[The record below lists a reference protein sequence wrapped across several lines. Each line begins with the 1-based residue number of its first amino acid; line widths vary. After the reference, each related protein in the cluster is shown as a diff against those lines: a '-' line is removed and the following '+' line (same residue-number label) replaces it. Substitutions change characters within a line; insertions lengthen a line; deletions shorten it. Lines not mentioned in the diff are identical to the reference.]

1 MEALFLRVV
10 WISLTCSAVL
20 VPLLVGKGWLRHH
33 VRAKALYVV
42 WLILALRLVIPV
54 DLSLPEPAVTVEA
67 PSYQVALPART
78 PSANLPAGAQIE
90 EPSAVAG
97 QTAPEAASAVRTIP
111 VTALLSALWLFGV
124 LAAALV
130 QGGGYLLA
138 RRRLLRDARPDL
150 EAEAQAGQT
159 AASLGLKRAVP
170 VRRSRQVRTPMVLGL
185 LRPVLLLP
193 EGQAVDEVVLCHE
206 LTHLKR
212 LDLAYKALLVAACWL
227 HWFNPLVW
235 WMSRA
240 ASENLELCCDDDV
253 AAGRDAAFRR
263 KYGELLLSTAEEKP
277 GPTLSSRFGGS
288 KQAMRDRLANLFVK
302 KKRGRLLACTA
313 VAVLILVGGL
323 VACEGRPAMTD
334 QEAVDAL
341 NESLSW
347 DLDTQ
352 AVILSFT
359 IPEGERDWSIRLD
372 GEAGLGDADAI
383 RTFNETDW
391 VPGESYSFRL
401 PIEVLLGGQLTLNVS
416 LGDGAGGFSAGL
428 ASGALAL
435 ISSQEVV
442 EVLQNIF
449 VYDGAEFS
457 FTLPKVDWAWNI
469 QISGRADT
477 QELGGISL
485 HYLDGTDWTPGE
497 TYSFELSSL
506 AAQDVTELTM
516 HIFLGTQ
523 EWEIDLLPY
532 LPYVNSE
539 YGFTLTLPQSWRGQV
554 EIREDDPNMQN
565 VTCAASF
572 YMRDAGDQDYAGW
585 LAGVYRCTSQEW
597 EETEAAGNPYGLPVL
612 AETGGYVFYAAGPT
626 DLPVDE
632 SIPGALERYEEFYA
646 QVPDLLDSFS
656 LINAEAYAAAQSWL
670 EEQVADGM
678 PGIADYPCLEG
689 RVESLY
695 YEGAYGDYE
704 VYSFVYSLRTDRPDL
719 VEEDVLTDVD
729 SQGWV
734 SRPYYVAT
742 GGYPY
747 LLMENGD
754 IAAVYYSNSVPS
766 IPGFWYTC
774 SAIPQEERYQLAAIA
789 AFAQTDALEQ
799 LYLGNPDWDQERT
812 FTREELEA
820 AGYQAETLPQNPWRR
835 VVIDPWITQ
844 EEYLRNTFQSRFSA
858 SLTQRRLDAMF
869 SGPDAPYLF
878 YEEDLYFRDDV
889 PCGPEIESYSVDW
902 DSFSVTRTIDQP
914 DLQGFEFTL
923 SGTRTQGSGL
933 ENDTWTFLLQV
944 DEPTV
949 PQYFMSFQTWFDET

>member
-10 WISLTCSAVL
+10 WISLTCSVVL
-20 VPLLVGKGWLRHH
+20 VPLLVGKGWLRQH

-42 WLILALRLVIPV
+42 WLILALRLVVPV

-90 EPSAVAG
+90 EPSAVVG

-170 VRRSRQVRTPMVLGL
+170 VRRSGQVRTPMVLGL

-288 KQAMRDRLANLFVK
+288 KQAMKDRLTNLFVK

-313 VAVLILVGGL
+313 LAVLILVGGL

-334 QEAVDAL
+334 QEAAEAL
-341 NESLSW
+341 NESVDFSLNAEGINLSFTLPEGERDW
-347 DLDTQ
+347 DIRLSQNVSSEDPDVIQSFNETQWTPGESYSFFLPRDILLEYPLSLDVSLNEGAEGFSMGLSFGTMTLIEPQ
-352 AVILSFT
+352 TALEQLRSSIIYDGERVSFT
-359 IPEGERDWSIRLD
+359 IPEGDR
-372 GEAGLGDADAI
+372 
-383 RTFNETDW
+383 
-391 VPGESYSFRL
+391 
-401 PIEVLLGGQLTLNVS
+401 
-416 LGDGAGGFSAGL
+416 
-428 ASGALAL
+428 
-435 ISSQEVV
+435 
-442 EVLQNIF
+442 
-449 VYDGAEFS
+449 
-457 FTLPKVDWAWNI
+457 AWNI
-469 QISGRADT
+469 QIAGRADT

-516 HIFLGTQ
+516 HIFQGTQ

-572 YMRDAGDQDYAGW
+572 YMRDAGDWDGAGF
-585 LAGVYRCTSQEW
+585 LVCINRCTSQEW
-597 EETEAAGNPYGLPVL
+597 AETEAAGNPYGLPLL
-612 AETGGYVFYAAGPT
+612 ADTGTYVFYAAFPT
-626 DLPVDE
+626 DVRYDE
-632 SIPGALERYEEFYA
+632 NDPAEKERYDALDAGIPE
-646 QVPDLLDSFS
+646 LLDSFS
-656 LINAEAYAAAQSWL
+656 LINGGAYAAAQTRQEEQEAVETFQENSPYVNQEYGFTLTLPDGWADQVEIRENDPNTQNGTCMVSFYMQDAGNWEGAGLLASISQCTL
-670 EEQVADGM
+670 EEWAQN
-678 PGIADYPCLEG
+678 
-689 RVESLY
+689 
-695 YEGAYGDYE
+695 
-704 VYSFVYSLRTDRPDL
+704 
-719 VEEDVLTDVD
+719 
-729 SQGWV
+729 Q
-734 SRPYYVAT
+734 
-742 GGYPY
+742 
-747 LLMENGD
+747 ENGNP
-754 IAAVYYSNSVPS
+754 AAWEFLADLGQKILYAEPS
-766 IPGFWYTC
+766 TDLPVDPAIPG
-774 SAIPQEERYQLAAIA
+774 ALERYTQLS
-789 AFAQTDALEQ
+789 AQISKLLES
-799 LYLGNPDWDQERT
+799 
-812 FTREELEA
+812 F
-820 AGYQAETLPQNPWRR
+820 TLP
-835 VVIDPWITQ
+835 
-844 EEYLRNTFQSRFSA
+844 A
-858 SLTQRRLDAMF
+858 
-869 SGPDAPYLF
+869 
-878 YEEDLYFRDDV
+878 
-889 PCGPEIESYSVDW
+889 
-902 DSFSVTRTIDQP
+902 
-914 DLQGFEFTL
+914 
-923 SGTRTQGSGL
+923 
-933 ENDTWTFLLQV
+933 
-944 DEPTV
+944 
-949 PQYFMSFQTWFDET
+949 

>member
-20 VPLLVGKGWLRHH
+20 VPLLVGKGWLRQH

-90 EPSAVAG
+90 EPSAMVG

-150 EAEAQAGQT
+150 EAEAGQT

-288 KQAMRDRLANLFVK
+288 KQAMRDRLTNLFVK

-313 VAVLILVGGL
+313 VAVLVLVGGL

-334 QEAVDAL
+334 WEAVDAL

-347 DLDTQ
+347 DLDAQ

-442 EVLQNIF
+442 EVLQNSF

-497 TYSFELSSL
+497 TYSFELT
-506 AAQDVTELTM
+506 AEQMQDITELHM
-516 HIFLGTQ
+516 WVFLDSH
-523 EWEIDLLPY
+523 EWDLDLLAF
-532 LPYVNSE
+532 LRQANSTYVNRE
-539 YGFTLTLPQSWRGQV
+539 YGFTLTLPDGWADQV

-572 YMRDAGDQDYAGW
+572 YMRDAGDWDGAGW
-585 LAGVYRCTSQEW
+585 LVGVYRCTSQEW
-597 EETEAAGNPYGLPVL
+597 EETEAAGNPYGLPLL
-612 AETGGYVFYAAGPT
+612 ADTGSYVFYAGCPT
-626 DLPVDE
+626 DVRYDE
-632 SIPGALERYEEFYA
+632 NDPAEKERYDALEAGISE
-646 QVPDLLDSFS
+646 LLDSFS
-656 LINAEAYAAAQSWL
+656 LINGGAYATAQTRL
-670 EEQVADGM
+670 EEQEAVETFQENSPYVNQEYGFTLTLPDGWADQ
-678 PGIADYPCLEG
+678 
-689 RVESLY
+689 VEIRENDPNTQNGTCMVSFY
-695 YEGAYGDYE
+695 MQDAGNWEGAGLLA
-704 VYSFVYSLRTDRPDL
+704 SISQCAP
-719 VEEDVLTDVD
+719 EEWA
-729 SQGWV
+729 QNQ
-734 SRPYYVAT
+734 
-742 GGYPY
+742 
-747 LLMENGD
+747 ENGNP
-754 IAAVYYSNSVPS
+754 AAWEFLADLGQKILYAEPS
-766 IPGFWYTC
+766 TDLPVDPAIPG
-774 SAIPQEERYQLAAIA
+774 ALERYTQLS
-789 AFAQTDALEQ
+789 AQISKLLES
-799 LYLGNPDWDQERT
+799 
-812 FTREELEA
+812 F
-820 AGYQAETLPQNPWRR
+820 TLP
-835 VVIDPWITQ
+835 
-844 EEYLRNTFQSRFSA
+844 A
-858 SLTQRRLDAMF
+858 
-869 SGPDAPYLF
+869 
-878 YEEDLYFRDDV
+878 
-889 PCGPEIESYSVDW
+889 
-902 DSFSVTRTIDQP
+902 
-914 DLQGFEFTL
+914 
-923 SGTRTQGSGL
+923 
-933 ENDTWTFLLQV
+933 
-944 DEPTV
+944 
-949 PQYFMSFQTWFDET
+949 

>member
-42 WLILALRLVIPV
+42 WLILALRLVVPV

-90 EPSAVAG
+90 EPSAVVG
-97 QTAPEAASAVRTIP
+97 QTAPAAASAVRTIP

-288 KQAMRDRLANLFVK
+288 KQAMRDRLTNLFVK

-313 VAVLILVGGL
+313 VALLALVGGL

-334 QEAVDAL
+334 QEAAEAL
-341 NESLSW
+341 NESVDFSLNAEGINLSFTLPEGERDW
-347 DLDTQ
+347 DIRLSQNVSSEDPDVIQSFNEAQWTPGESYSFFLPRDILLEYPLSLDVSLNEGAEGFSMGLSFGTMTLSESQ
-352 AVILSFT
+352 TDQERLRSSITYDGERVSFT
-359 IPEGERDWSIRLD
+359 IPEGDREWNIHI
-372 GEAGLGDADAI
+372 AGRA
-383 RTFNETDW
+383 
-391 VPGESYSFRL
+391 
-401 PIEVLLGGQLTLNVS
+401 EVEWLGGM
-416 LGDGAGGFSAGL
+416 
-428 ASGALAL
+428 
-435 ISSQEVV
+435 
-442 EVLQNIF
+442 
-449 VYDGAEFS
+449 
-457 FTLPKVDWAWNI
+457 
-469 QISGRADT
+469 
-477 QELGGISL
+477 SL
-485 HYLDGTDWTPGE
+485 HFLDGTDWTPGE

-506 AAQDVTELTM
+506 AAQDVTQLTM
-516 HIFLGTQ
+516 HIFQGTQ

-572 YMRDAGDQDYAGW
+572 YMRDAGDWDGAGW
-585 LAGVYRCTSQEW
+585 LVGVYRCTSQEW
-597 EETEAAGNPYGLPVL
+597 EETEAAGNPYGLPLL
-612 AETGGYVFYAAGPT
+612 ADTGSYVFYAGCPT
-626 DLPVDE
+626 DVRYNENDPSEKERYD
-632 SIPGALERYEEFYA
+632 ALEAGIPE
-646 QVPDLLDSFS
+646 LLDSFS
-656 LINAEAYAAAQSWL
+656 LINGGAYATAQTRL
-670 EEQVADGM
+670 EEQEAVETFQENSPYVNQEYGFTLTLPDGWADQ
-678 PGIADYPCLEG
+678 
-689 RVESLY
+689 VEIRENDPNTQNGTCMVSFY
-695 YEGAYGDYE
+695 MQDAGNWEGAGLLA
-704 VYSFVYSLRTDRPDL
+704 SISQCTP
-719 VEEDVLTDVD
+719 EEWA
-729 SQGWV
+729 QNQ
-734 SRPYYVAT
+734 
-742 GGYPY
+742 
-747 LLMENGD
+747 ENGNP
-754 IAAVYYSNSVPS
+754 AAWEFLADLGQKILYAEPS
-766 IPGFWYTC
+766 TDLPVDPAIPG
-774 SAIPQEERYQLAAIA
+774 ALERYTQLS
-789 AFAQTDALEQ
+789 AQISKLLES
-799 LYLGNPDWDQERT
+799 
-812 FTREELEA
+812 F
-820 AGYQAETLPQNPWRR
+820 TLP
-835 VVIDPWITQ
+835 
-844 EEYLRNTFQSRFSA
+844 A
-858 SLTQRRLDAMF
+858 
-869 SGPDAPYLF
+869 
-878 YEEDLYFRDDV
+878 
-889 PCGPEIESYSVDW
+889 
-902 DSFSVTRTIDQP
+902 
-914 DLQGFEFTL
+914 
-923 SGTRTQGSGL
+923 
-933 ENDTWTFLLQV
+933 
-944 DEPTV
+944 
-949 PQYFMSFQTWFDET
+949 

>member
-90 EPSAVAG
+90 EPSAVVG

-150 EAEAQAGQT
+150 EAEAEAGQT

-193 EGQAVDEVVLCHE
+193 EGQAVDEVVLYHE

-288 KQAMRDRLANLFVK
+288 KQAMKDRLTNLFVK
-302 KKRGRLLACTA
+302 KKRGRLLACAA
-313 VAVLILVGGL
+313 VTVLILVGGL
-323 VACEGRPAMTD
+323 VACEGQPAMTD
-334 QEAVDAL
+334 WEAVDAL

-347 DLDTQ
+347 DLDAQ

-383 RTFNETDW
+383 RTFNETNW

-442 EVLQNIF
+442 EVLQNSF

-497 TYSFELSSL
+497 TYSFELT
-506 AAQDVTELTM
+506 AEQMQDITELHM
-516 HIFLGTQ
+516 WVFLDSH
-523 EWEIDLLPY
+523 EWDLDLLAF
-532 LPYVNSE
+532 LRQANSTYVNRE
-539 YGFTLTLPQSWRGQV
+539 YGFTLTLPDGWADQV

-572 YMRDAGDQDYAGW
+572 YMRDAGDWYGAGF
-585 LAGVYRCTSQEW
+585 LLCINRCTSQEW
-597 EETEAAGNPYGLPVL
+597 AEIEAAGNPYGLPLL
-612 AETGGYVFYAAGPT
+612 ADTGIYVFYAGRPT
-626 DLPVDE
+626 DVRYDE
-632 SIPGALERYEEFYA
+632 NDPAEKERYDALDAGIPE
-646 QVPDLLDSFS
+646 LLDSFS
-656 LINAEAYAAAQSWL
+656 LINGGAYAAAQTRL
-670 EEQVADGM
+670 EEQEAVETFQENSPYVNQEYGFTLTLPDGWADQ
-678 PGIADYPCLEG
+678 
-689 RVESLY
+689 VEIRENDPNTQNGTCMVSFY
-695 YEGAYGDYE
+695 MQDAGNWEGAGLLA
-704 VYSFVYSLRTDRPDL
+704 SISQCAP
-719 VEEDVLTDVD
+719 EEWA
-729 SQGWV
+729 QNQ
-734 SRPYYVAT
+734 
-742 GGYPY
+742 
-747 LLMENGD
+747 ENGNP
-754 IAAVYYSNSVPS
+754 AAWEFLADLGQKILYAEPS
-766 IPGFWYTC
+766 TDLPVDPAIPG
-774 SAIPQEERYQLAAIA
+774 ALERYTQLS
-789 AFAQTDALEQ
+789 AQISKLLES
-799 LYLGNPDWDQERT
+799 
-812 FTREELEA
+812 F
-820 AGYQAETLPQNPWRR
+820 TLP
-835 VVIDPWITQ
+835 
-844 EEYLRNTFQSRFSA
+844 A
-858 SLTQRRLDAMF
+858 
-869 SGPDAPYLF
+869 
-878 YEEDLYFRDDV
+878 
-889 PCGPEIESYSVDW
+889 
-902 DSFSVTRTIDQP
+902 
-914 DLQGFEFTL
+914 
-923 SGTRTQGSGL
+923 
-933 ENDTWTFLLQV
+933 
-944 DEPTV
+944 
-949 PQYFMSFQTWFDET
+949 

>member
-1 MEALFLRVV
+1 MEALFLRVG

-20 VPLLVGKGWLRHH
+20 IPLLVGKGWLRQH
-33 VRAKALYVV
+33 VRARALYVV

-67 PSYQVALPART
+67 PSYQVSLPARA
-78 PSANLPAGAQIE
+78 PSANLPTALPTE
-90 EPSAVAG
+90 ESAAEAG
-97 QTAPEAASAVRTIP
+97 QTAPAAASAVRTIP
-111 VTALLSALWLFGV
+111 VTALLSALWLFGA

-150 EAEAQAGQT
+150 EAEEQAGQT
-159 AASLGLKRAVP
+159 AAGLGLKRAVP
-170 VRRSRQVRTPMVLGL
+170 VRRSGQVRTPMVLGL
-185 LRPVLLLP
+185 IRPVLLLP

-253 AAGRDAAFRR
+253 AAGRDAASRR

-288 KQAMRDRLANLFVK
+288 KQAMRDRLTNLFVK

-323 VACEGRPAMTD
+323 VACEGQPAMTD
-334 QEAVDAL
+334 MEALEAL
-341 NESLSW
+341 EESLSY
-347 DLDTQ
+347 DGER
-352 AVILSFT
+352 VSFT
-359 IPEGERDWSIRLD
+359 IPEGDREWNIHI
-372 GEAGLGDADAI
+372 AGRA
-383 RTFNETDW
+383 
-391 VPGESYSFRL
+391 
-401 PIEVLLGGQLTLNVS
+401 EVEWLGGM
-416 LGDGAGGFSAGL
+416 
-428 ASGALAL
+428 
-435 ISSQEVV
+435 
-442 EVLQNIF
+442 
-449 VYDGAEFS
+449 
-457 FTLPKVDWAWNI
+457 
-469 QISGRADT
+469 
-477 QELGGISL
+477 SL
-485 HYLDGTDWTPGE
+485 HFLDGTDWTPGE

-516 HIFLGTQ
+516 HIFQGTQ

-734 SRPYYVAT
+734 SRPYYAAT

-774 SAIPQEERYQLAAIA
+774 SAIPQEEQYRLAAIA
-789 AFAQTDALEQ
+789 AFAQADALEQ

-820 AGYQAETLPQNPWRR
+820 AGYQAETLPQTPWRR

-858 SLTQRRLDAMF
+858 SLTQRRLDTMF

-923 SGTRTQGSGL
+923 SGTRAQGGGL

>member
-20 VPLLVGKGWLRHH
+20 VPLLVGKGWLRQH

-90 EPSAVAG
+90 EPSAVVG
-97 QTAPEAASAVRTIP
+97 QTAPEAASAVQTIP

-288 KQAMRDRLANLFVK
+288 KQAMRDRLTNLFVK

-334 QEAVDAL
+334 WEAVDAL

-347 DLDTQ
+347 DLDAQ

-442 EVLQNIF
+442 EVLQNSF

-497 TYSFELSSL
+497 TYSFELT
-506 AAQDVTELTM
+506 AEQMQDITELHM
-516 HIFLGTQ
+516 WVFLDSH
-523 EWEIDLLPY
+523 EWDLDLLAF
-532 LPYVNSE
+532 LRQANSTYVNRE
-539 YGFTLTLPQSWRGQV
+539 YGFTLTLPDGWADQV

-572 YMRDAGDQDYAGW
+572 YMRDAGDWDGAGW
-585 LAGVYRCTSQEW
+585 LVGVYRCTSQEW
-597 EETEAAGNPYGLPVL
+597 EETEAAGNPYGLPLL
-612 AETGGYVFYAAGPT
+612 ADTGSYVFYAGCPT
-626 DLPVDE
+626 DVRYDE
-632 SIPGALERYEEFYA
+632 NDPAEKERYDALDAGIPE
-646 QVPDLLDSFS
+646 LLDSFS
-656 LINAEAYAAAQSWL
+656 LINGGAYATAQTRL
-670 EEQVADGM
+670 EEQEAVETFQENSPYVNQEYGFTLTLPDGWADQ
-678 PGIADYPCLEG
+678 
-689 RVESLY
+689 VEIRENDPNTQNGTCMVSFY
-695 YEGAYGDYE
+695 MQDAGNWEGAGLLA
-704 VYSFVYSLRTDRPDL
+704 SISQCTP
-719 VEEDVLTDVD
+719 EEWA
-729 SQGWV
+729 QNQ
-734 SRPYYVAT
+734 
-742 GGYPY
+742 
-747 LLMENGD
+747 ENGNP
-754 IAAVYYSNSVPS
+754 AAWEFLADLGQKILYAEPS
-766 IPGFWYTC
+766 TDLPVDPAIPG
-774 SAIPQEERYQLAAIA
+774 ALERYTQLS
-789 AFAQTDALEQ
+789 AQISKLLES
-799 LYLGNPDWDQERT
+799 
-812 FTREELEA
+812 F
-820 AGYQAETLPQNPWRR
+820 TLP
-835 VVIDPWITQ
+835 
-844 EEYLRNTFQSRFSA
+844 A
-858 SLTQRRLDAMF
+858 
-869 SGPDAPYLF
+869 
-878 YEEDLYFRDDV
+878 
-889 PCGPEIESYSVDW
+889 
-902 DSFSVTRTIDQP
+902 
-914 DLQGFEFTL
+914 
-923 SGTRTQGSGL
+923 
-933 ENDTWTFLLQV
+933 
-944 DEPTV
+944 
-949 PQYFMSFQTWFDET
+949 

>member
-42 WLILALRLVIPV
+42 WLILALRLVVPV

-150 EAEAQAGQT
+150 EAEEQAGQT
-159 AASLGLKRAVP
+159 AAGLGLKRAVP
-170 VRRSRQVRTPMVLGL
+170 VRRNRQVRTPMVLGL
-185 LRPVLLLP
+185 IRPVLLLP
-193 EGQAVDEVVLCHE
+193 EGQEVDEVVLCHE

-288 KQAMRDRLANLFVK
+288 KQAMKDRLTNLFVK

-334 QEAVDAL
+334 MEALEAL
-341 NESLSW
+341 EESLSY
-347 DLDTQ
+347 DGER
-352 AVILSFT
+352 VSFT
-359 IPEGERDWSIRLD
+359 IPEGDREWNIHI
-372 GEAGLGDADAI
+372 AGRA
-383 RTFNETDW
+383 
-391 VPGESYSFRL
+391 
-401 PIEVLLGGQLTLNVS
+401 EVEWLGGM
-416 LGDGAGGFSAGL
+416 
-428 ASGALAL
+428 
-435 ISSQEVV
+435 
-442 EVLQNIF
+442 
-449 VYDGAEFS
+449 
-457 FTLPKVDWAWNI
+457 
-469 QISGRADT
+469 
-477 QELGGISL
+477 SL
-485 HYLDGTDWTPGE
+485 HFLDGTDWTPGE

-516 HIFLGTQ
+516 HIFQGTR

-554 EIREDDPNMQN
+554 DIVDTREDETDRT
-565 VTCAASF
+565 VVEF
-572 YMRDAGDQDYAGW
+572 YMRNAFSGRVEGAGW
-585 LAGVYRCTSQEW
+585 LVGIYRCSF
-597 EETEAAGNPYGLPVL
+597 ETWQALVL
-612 AETGGYVFYAAGPT
+612 AEYPHNEQRIATIGEYVFYASGPT
-626 DLPVDE
+626 DVQYDE
-632 SIPGALERYEEFYA
+632 NNPAEVERYRSLEAEI
-646 QVPDLLDSFS
+646 PELLDSFA
-656 LINAEAYAAAQSWL
+656 LLDGGAYAAAQTWL
-670 EEQVADGM
+670 EEQVAAGPPEDTQGYDYVDGRIESLEYVTSFE
-678 PGIADYPCLEG
+678 GYDVYRLDYRFLVDYPENVVLAGGMSLNEEG
-689 RVESLY
+689 WLRDYPMVAYLILHNGTFASVSYTELGPQDARFW
-695 YEGAYGDYE
+695 YERGG
-704 VYSFVYSLRTDRPDL
+704 LP
-719 VEEDVLTDVD
+719 EDVRWEAAAWTAYLQAYDVERLYW
-729 SQGWV
+729 G
-734 SRPYYVAT
+734 RPRW
-742 GGYPY
+742 
-747 LLMENGD
+747 N
-754 IAAVYYSNSVPS
+754 
-766 IPGFWYTC
+766 
-774 SAIPQEERYQLAAIA
+774 EERSISQAELETVGYQV
-789 AFAQTDALEQ
+789 Q
-799 LYLGNPDWDQERT
+799 GNPPDTWRKVDWTEDR
-812 FTREELEA
+812 A
-820 AGYQAETLPQNPWRR
+820 ASYNMIWS
-835 VVIDPWITQ
+835 V
-844 EEYLRNTFQSRFSA
+844 FS
-858 SLTQRRLDAMF
+858 SYFSDDLTQRRVDGMLT
-869 SGPDAPYLF
+869 GPNAPYLC
-878 YEEDLYFRDDV
+878 YDGALYFRNDV
-889 PCGPEIESYSVDW
+889 PCGPGVREVYLDW
-902 DSFSVTRTIDQP
+902 DSYTVTRVIDQP
-914 DLQGFEFTL
+914 DFEGIEFTL
-923 SGTRTQGSGL
+923 SGSRDEDGAWEDGTWSFRFGRDDPGGL
-933 ENDTWTFLLQV
+933 LRF
-944 DEPTV
+944 
-949 PQYFMSFQTWFDET
+949 YTWFDET

>member
-10 WISLTCSAVL
+10 WISLTCSVVL
-20 VPLLVGKGWLRHH
+20 VPLLVGKGWLRQH

-150 EAEAQAGQT
+150 EAEAGQT

-288 KQAMRDRLANLFVK
+288 KQAMRDRLTNLFVK

-334 QEAVDAL
+334 MEALEAL
-341 NESLSW
+341 EESLSY
-347 DLDTQ
+347 DGER
-352 AVILSFT
+352 VSFT
-359 IPEGERDWSIRLD
+359 IPEGDREWNIHI
-372 GEAGLGDADAI
+372 AGRA
-383 RTFNETDW
+383 
-391 VPGESYSFRL
+391 
-401 PIEVLLGGQLTLNVS
+401 EVEWLGGM
-416 LGDGAGGFSAGL
+416 
-428 ASGALAL
+428 
-435 ISSQEVV
+435 
-442 EVLQNIF
+442 
-449 VYDGAEFS
+449 
-457 FTLPKVDWAWNI
+457 
-469 QISGRADT
+469 
-477 QELGGISL
+477 SL
-485 HYLDGTDWTPGE
+485 HFLDGTDWTPGE

-506 AAQDVTELTM
+506 AAQDVTQLTM
-516 HIFLGTQ
+516 HIFQGTQ

-597 EETEAAGNPYGLPVL
+597 EETEAAGNPYALPVL

>member
-20 VPLLVGKGWLRHH
+20 VPLLVGKGWLRRH

-67 PSYQVALPART
+67 PSYQVSLPARA

-90 EPSAVAG
+90 EPSAVVG

-185 LRPVLLLP
+185 IRPVLLLP
-193 EGQAVDEVVLCHE
+193 EGQAVDEVVLYHE

-288 KQAMRDRLANLFVK
+288 KQAMRDRLTNLFVK
-302 KKRGRLLACTA
+302 KKRGRLLACAA

-334 QEAVDAL
+334 QEAVEAL
-341 NESLSW
+341 NESVDFSLN
-347 DLDTQ
+347 
-352 AVILSFT
+352 AEGINLSFT
-359 IPEGERDWSIRLD
+359 LPEGERDWDIRLSQNVSSED
-372 GEAGLGDADAI
+372 PDVI
-383 RTFNETDW
+383 QSFNETQW
-391 VPGESYSFRL
+391 TPGESYSFFL
-401 PIEVLLGGQLTLNVS
+401 PRDILLEFPLSLDVS
-416 LGDGAGGFSAGL
+416 LNEGAEGFSMGL
-428 ASGALAL
+428 SFGTMTLIEPQTALEQL
-435 ISSQEVV
+435 RSS
-442 EVLQNIF
+442 IT
-449 VYDGAEFS
+449 YDGERGN
-457 FTLPKVDWAWNI
+457 FTIPEGDQEWNI

-485 HYLDGTDWTPGE
+485 HYLDGTNWTPGE

-516 HIFLGTQ
+516 HIFQGTQ

-572 YMRDAGDQDYAGW
+572 YMRDAGDWDGAGW
-585 LAGVYRCTSQEW
+585 LVGVYRCTSQEW
-597 EETEAAGNPYGLPVL
+597 EETEAAGNPYGLPLL
-612 AETGGYVFYAAGPT
+612 ADTGSYVFYAGCPT
-626 DLPVDE
+626 DVRYDE
-632 SIPGALERYEEFYA
+632 NDPAEKERYDALDAGIPE
-646 QVPDLLDSFS
+646 LLDSFS
-656 LINAEAYAAAQSWL
+656 LINGGAYAAAQTRL
-670 EEQVADGM
+670 EEQEAVETFQENSPYVNQEYGFTLTLPDGWADQ
-678 PGIADYPCLEG
+678 
-689 RVESLY
+689 VEIREDDPNTQNGTCMVSFY
-695 YEGAYGDYE
+695 MQDAGNWEGAGLLA
-704 VYSFVYSLRTDRPDL
+704 SISQCTP
-719 VEEDVLTDVD
+719 EEWA
-729 SQGWV
+729 QNQ
-734 SRPYYVAT
+734 
-742 GGYPY
+742 
-747 LLMENGD
+747 ENGNP
-754 IAAVYYSNSVPS
+754 AAWEFLADLGQKILYAEPS
-766 IPGFWYTC
+766 TDLPVDPAIPG
-774 SAIPQEERYQLAAIA
+774 ALERYTQ
-789 AFAQTDALEQ
+789 FSAQISKLLES
-799 LYLGNPDWDQERT
+799 
-812 FTREELEA
+812 F
-820 AGYQAETLPQNPWRR
+820 TLP
-835 VVIDPWITQ
+835 
-844 EEYLRNTFQSRFSA
+844 A
-858 SLTQRRLDAMF
+858 
-869 SGPDAPYLF
+869 
-878 YEEDLYFRDDV
+878 
-889 PCGPEIESYSVDW
+889 
-902 DSFSVTRTIDQP
+902 
-914 DLQGFEFTL
+914 
-923 SGTRTQGSGL
+923 
-933 ENDTWTFLLQV
+933 
-944 DEPTV
+944 
-949 PQYFMSFQTWFDET
+949 

>member
-20 VPLLVGKGWLRHH
+20 VPLLVGKGWLRQH

-97 QTAPEAASAVRTIP
+97 QTALEAASAVRTIP

-170 VRRSRQVRTPMVLGL
+170 VRRSRHVRTPMVLGL

-193 EGQAVDEVVLCHE
+193 EGQEVDEVVLCHE

-288 KQAMRDRLANLFVK
+288 KQAMKDRLTNLFVK

-334 QEAVDAL
+334 MEALEAL
-341 NESLSW
+341 EESLSY
-347 DLDTQ
+347 DGER
-352 AVILSFT
+352 VSFT
-359 IPEGERDWSIRLD
+359 IPEGDREWNIHI
-372 GEAGLGDADAI
+372 AGRA
-383 RTFNETDW
+383 
-391 VPGESYSFRL
+391 
-401 PIEVLLGGQLTLNVS
+401 EVEWLGGM
-416 LGDGAGGFSAGL
+416 
-428 ASGALAL
+428 
-435 ISSQEVV
+435 
-442 EVLQNIF
+442 
-449 VYDGAEFS
+449 
-457 FTLPKVDWAWNI
+457 
-469 QISGRADT
+469 
-477 QELGGISL
+477 SL
-485 HYLDGTDWTPGE
+485 HFLDGTDWTPGE

-516 HIFLGTQ
+516 HIFQEDQ
-523 EWEIDLLPY
+523 EWEIDLIPY

-572 YMRDAGDQDYAGW
+572 YMRDAGDWDGAGW

-597 EETEAAGNPYGLPVL
+597 EETEAAGNPYALPVL

-858 SLTQRRLDAMF
+858 SLTQRRLDTMF

-923 SGTRTQGSGL
+923 SGTRAQGGGL

>member
-1 MEALFLRVV
+1 MEELFLRVV
-10 WISLTCSAVL
+10 WVSLTCSAVL
-20 VPLLVGKGWLRHH
+20 VPLLVGKGWLRRH

-111 VTALLSALWLFGV
+111 VTALLAALWLFGM

-170 VRRSRQVRTPMVLGL
+170 VRRSRQISTPMVLGL

-193 EGQAVDEVVLCHE
+193 EGQAVNEVVLCHE

-288 KQAMRDRLANLFVK
+288 KQAMKDRLTNLFVK

-334 QEAVDAL
+334 MEAVNAL
-341 NESLSW
+341 LESVSY
-347 DLDTQ
+347 DGQ
-352 AVILSFT
+352 ELSFT
-359 IPEGERDWSIRLD
+359 IPEGERDWNLFLTQNEDDRTI
-372 GEAGLGDADAI
+372 AADVI
-383 RTFNETDW
+383 QGFNDTVW
-391 VPGESYSFRL
+391 KPGETYSFQL
-401 PIEVLLGGQLTLNVS
+401 PVEHFLRDGLTLNVS
-416 LGDGAGGFSAGL
+416 LGKDG
-428 ASGALAL
+428 SGITAAKAFGAIVPSITQEAVDALENS
-435 ISSQEVV
+435 IS
-442 EVLQNIF
+442 
-449 VYDGAEFS
+449 YDGQQVS
-457 FTLPKVDWAWNI
+457 FTIPEENHVWNI

-497 TYSFELSSL
+497 TYSFEWSSL

-516 HIFLGTQ
+516 HIFQEDQ
-523 EWEIDLLPY
+523 EWEIDLIPY

-572 YMRDAGDQDYAGW
+572 YMRDAGDWDGAGW
-585 LAGVYRCTSQEW
+585 LVGVYRCTSQEW
-597 EETEAAGNPYGLPVL
+597 EETEAAGNPYALPVL

-626 DLPVDE
+626 DFPVDE

-670 EEQVADGM
+670 EEQVAEGM

-820 AGYQAETLPQNPWRR
+820 VGYQAETLPQNPWRR

-858 SLTQRRLDAMF
+858 SLTQRRMDAMF

-923 SGTRTQGSGL
+923 SGTRAQGSGL

>member
-1 MEALFLRVV
+1 MSYTPFDAIKIGIASPEQIRAWSYGEVKKPETINYRTLKPERDGLFCERIFGPTKD
-10 WISLTCSAVL
+10 WECHC
-20 VPLLVGKGWLRHH
+20 GKYKKIRYKGKICDRCG
-33 VRAKALYVV
+33 VEVTRAKVRRERMGHIELATPVSHIWYFKGIPSRMGLLLDISPRILEKVLYFANYIVTDPGETP
-42 WLILALRLVIPV
+42 LTKNQILSEKEYRDYREKYEDDFQAGMGA
-54 DLSLPEPAVTVEA
+54 EAVKK
-67 PSYQVALPART
+67 
-78 PSANLPAGAQIE
+78 
-90 EPSAVAG
+90 
-97 QTAPEAASAVRTIP
+97 
-111 VTALLSALWLFGV
+111 LLQDV
-124 LAAALV
+124 
-130 QGGGYLLA
+130 
-138 RRRLLRDARPDL
+138 DL
-150 EAEAQAGQT
+150 EALSAQLHAELKDSSGQKK
-159 AASLGLKRAVP
+159 ARIVKRLEVVDAFRLSGNKPEWMIIDVLP
-170 VRRSRQVRTPMVLGL
+170 VIPPELRPMVQLDGGRFATSDL
-185 LRPVLLLP
+185 NDLYRRVINRNNR
-193 EGQAVDEVVLCHE
+193 
-206 LTHLKR
+206 LKR
-212 LDLAYKALLVAACWL
+212 LIQLNAPDIIVR
-227 HWFNPLVW
+227 N
-235 WMSRA
+235 
-240 ASENLELCCDDDV
+240 
-253 AAGRDAAFRR
+253 
-263 KYGELLLSTAEEKP
+263 EKRM
-277 GPTLSSRFGGS
+277 L
-288 KQAMRDRLANLFVK
+288 
-302 KKRGRLLACTA
+302 
-313 VAVLILVGGL
+313 
-323 VACEGRPAMTD
+323 

-442 EVLQNIF
+442 EVLQNSF

-457 FTLPKVDWAWNI
+457 FTLPKGDWAWNI
-469 QISGRADT
+469 QIAGRADT
-477 QELGGISL
+477 QELGGMSL
-485 HYLDGTDWTPGE
+485 HFLDGTDWTPGE

-516 HIFLGTQ
+516 HIFQGTQ

-554 EIREDDPNMQN
+554 EIRENDPNMQN

-585 LAGVYRCTSQEW
+585 LAGVYRCTSHEW
-597 EETEAAGNPYGLPVL
+597 EETEAAGNPYALPVL

-646 QVPDLLDSFS
+646 QVPDLLASFS
-656 LINAEAYAAAQSWL
+656 LINAEAYAAAQTWL
-670 EEQVADGM
+670 EEQVAEGM

-923 SGTRTQGSGL
+923 SGTRAQGSGL

>member
-20 VPLLVGKGWLRHH
+20 VPLLVGKGWLRQH

-90 EPSAVAG
+90 EPSAMVG

-130 QGGGYLLA
+130 QGGGYLPA

-150 EAEAQAGQT
+150 EAEAGQT

-288 KQAMRDRLANLFVK
+288 KQAMKDRLTNLFVK

-334 QEAVDAL
+334 WEAVDAL
-341 NESLSW
+341 NESLNW
-347 DLDTQ
+347 DLDAQ

-442 EVLQNIF
+442 EVLQNSF

-457 FTLPKVDWAWNI
+457 FTLPKGDWAWNI

-497 TYSFELSSL
+497 TYSFELT
-506 AAQDVTELTM
+506 AEQMQDITELHM
-516 HIFLGTQ
+516 WVFLDSH
-523 EWEIDLLPY
+523 EWDLDLLAF
-532 LPYVNSE
+532 LRQANSTYVNRE
-539 YGFTLTLPQSWRGQV
+539 YGFTLTLPDGWADQV

-572 YMRDAGDQDYAGW
+572 YMRDAGDWDGAGW
-585 LAGVYRCTSQEW
+585 LVGVYRCTSQEW
-597 EETEAAGNPYGLPVL
+597 EETEAAGNPYGLPLL
-612 AETGGYVFYAAGPT
+612 ADTGSYVFYAGCPT
-626 DLPVDE
+626 DVRYDE
-632 SIPGALERYEEFYA
+632 NDPAEKERYDALDAGIPE
-646 QVPDLLDSFS
+646 LLDSFS
-656 LINAEAYAAAQSWL
+656 LINGGAYAAAQTRQ
-670 EEQVADGM
+670 EEQEAVETFQENSPYVNQEYGFTLTLPDGWADQ
-678 PGIADYPCLEG
+678 
-689 RVESLY
+689 VEIRENDPNTQNGTCMVSFY
-695 YEGAYGDYE
+695 MQDAGNWKGAGLLA
-704 VYSFVYSLRTDRPDL
+704 SISQCTP
-719 VEEDVLTDVD
+719 EEWA
-729 SQGWV
+729 QNQ
-734 SRPYYVAT
+734 
-742 GGYPY
+742 
-747 LLMENGD
+747 ENGNP
-754 IAAVYYSNSVPS
+754 AAWEFLADLGQKILYAEPS
-766 IPGFWYTC
+766 TDLPVDPAIPG
-774 SAIPQEERYQLAAIA
+774 ALERYTQLS
-789 AFAQTDALEQ
+789 AQISKLLES
-799 LYLGNPDWDQERT
+799 
-812 FTREELEA
+812 F
-820 AGYQAETLPQNPWRR
+820 TLP
-835 VVIDPWITQ
+835 
-844 EEYLRNTFQSRFSA
+844 A
-858 SLTQRRLDAMF
+858 
-869 SGPDAPYLF
+869 
-878 YEEDLYFRDDV
+878 
-889 PCGPEIESYSVDW
+889 
-902 DSFSVTRTIDQP
+902 
-914 DLQGFEFTL
+914 
-923 SGTRTQGSGL
+923 
-933 ENDTWTFLLQV
+933 
-944 DEPTV
+944 
-949 PQYFMSFQTWFDET
+949 

>member
-10 WISLTCSAVL
+10 WISLTCSVVL

-90 EPSAVAG
+90 EPSAVVG

-138 RRRLLRDARPDL
+138 RRRLLRDTRPDL

-193 EGQAVDEVVLCHE
+193 EGQEVDEVVLCHE

-288 KQAMRDRLANLFVK
+288 KQAMKDRLTNLFVK

-334 QEAVDAL
+334 WEAVDAL

-347 DLDTQ
+347 DLDAQ

-442 EVLQNIF
+442 EVLQNSF

-497 TYSFELSSL
+497 TYSFELT
-506 AAQDVTELTM
+506 AEQMQDITELHM
-516 HIFLGTQ
+516 WVFLDSH
-523 EWEIDLLPY
+523 EWDLDLLAF
-532 LPYVNSE
+532 LRQANSTYVNRE
-539 YGFTLTLPQSWRGQV
+539 YGFTLTLPDGWADQV

-572 YMRDAGDQDYAGW
+572 YMRDAGDWDGAGF
-585 LAGVYRCTSQEW
+585 LLCINRCTSQEW
-597 EETEAAGNPYGLPVL
+597 AEIEAAGNPYGLPLL
-612 AETGGYVFYAAGPT
+612 ADTGTYVFYAAFPT
-626 DLPVDE
+626 DVRCDE
-632 SIPGALERYEEFYA
+632 NDPSEKERYDNLEA
-646 QVPDLLDSFS
+646 GIPNLLDSFS
-656 LINAEAYAAAQSWL
+656 LINGGAYATAQTRL
-670 EEQVADGM
+670 EEQEAVETFQENSPYVNQEYGFTLTLPDGWADQ
-678 PGIADYPCLEG
+678 
-689 RVESLY
+689 VEIRENDPNTQNGTCMVSFY
-695 YEGAYGDYE
+695 MQDAGNWKGAGLLA
-704 VYSFVYSLRTDRPDL
+704 SISQCTP
-719 VEEDVLTDVD
+719 EEWA
-729 SQGWV
+729 QNQ
-734 SRPYYVAT
+734 
-742 GGYPY
+742 
-747 LLMENGD
+747 ENGNP
-754 IAAVYYSNSVPS
+754 AAWEFLADLGQKILYAEPS
-766 IPGFWYTC
+766 TDLPVDPAIPG
-774 SAIPQEERYQLAAIA
+774 ALERYTQLS
-789 AFAQTDALEQ
+789 AQISKLLES
-799 LYLGNPDWDQERT
+799 
-812 FTREELEA
+812 F
-820 AGYQAETLPQNPWRR
+820 TLP
-835 VVIDPWITQ
+835 
-844 EEYLRNTFQSRFSA
+844 A
-858 SLTQRRLDAMF
+858 
-869 SGPDAPYLF
+869 
-878 YEEDLYFRDDV
+878 
-889 PCGPEIESYSVDW
+889 
-902 DSFSVTRTIDQP
+902 
-914 DLQGFEFTL
+914 
-923 SGTRTQGSGL
+923 
-933 ENDTWTFLLQV
+933 
-944 DEPTV
+944 
-949 PQYFMSFQTWFDET
+949 

>member
-20 VPLLVGKGWLRHH
+20 VPLLVGKGWLRRH

-67 PSYQVALPART
+67 PSYQVSLPARA

-90 EPSAVAG
+90 EPSAVVG

-313 VAVLILVGGL
+313 VAVLVLVGGL

-334 QEAVDAL
+334 MEAVNAL
-341 NESLSW
+341 LESVSY
-347 DLDTQ
+347 DGQ
-352 AVILSFT
+352 ELSFT
-359 IPEGERDWSIRLD
+359 IPEGERDWNLFLTQNED
-372 GEAGLGDADAI
+372 D
-383 RTFNETDW
+383 RTIAAYVIQGFNDTVW
-391 VPGESYSFRL
+391 KPGETYSFQL
-401 PIEVLLGGQLTLNVS
+401 PVEHFLRDGLTLNVS
-416 LGDGAGGFSAGL
+416 LGKDG
-428 ASGALAL
+428 SGITAAKAFGAIVPSITQEAVDALENS
-435 ISSQEVV
+435 IS
-442 EVLQNIF
+442 
-449 VYDGAEFS
+449 YDGQQVS
-457 FTLPKVDWAWNI
+457 FTIPEGDQEWNI

-485 HYLDGTDWTPGE
+485 HYLDGTNWTPGE

-516 HIFLGTQ
+516 HIFQGTQ

-572 YMRDAGDQDYAGW
+572 YMRDAGDWDGAGF
-585 LAGVYRCTSQEW
+585 LVCINRCTSQEW
-597 EETEAAGNPYGLPVL
+597 AETEAAGNPYGLPLL
-612 AETGGYVFYAAGPT
+612 ADTGTYVFYAAFPT
-626 DLPVDE
+626 DVRYDE
-632 SIPGALERYEEFYA
+632 NDPAEKERYDALDAGIPE
-646 QVPDLLDSFS
+646 LLDSFS
-656 LINAEAYAAAQSWL
+656 LINGGAYATAQTRL
-670 EEQVADGM
+670 EEQEAVETFQENSPYVNQEYGFTLTLPDGWADQ
-678 PGIADYPCLEG
+678 
-689 RVESLY
+689 VEIRENDPNTQNGTCMVSFY
-695 YEGAYGDYE
+695 MQDAGNWEGAGLLA
-704 VYSFVYSLRTDRPDL
+704 SISQCTL
-719 VEEDVLTDVD
+719 EEWA
-729 SQGWV
+729 QNQ
-734 SRPYYVAT
+734 
-742 GGYPY
+742 
-747 LLMENGD
+747 ENGNP
-754 IAAVYYSNSVPS
+754 AAWEFLADLGQKILYAEPS
-766 IPGFWYTC
+766 TDLPVDPAIPG
-774 SAIPQEERYQLAAIA
+774 ALERYTQLS
-789 AFAQTDALEQ
+789 AQISKLLES
-799 LYLGNPDWDQERT
+799 
-812 FTREELEA
+812 F
-820 AGYQAETLPQNPWRR
+820 TLP
-835 VVIDPWITQ
+835 
-844 EEYLRNTFQSRFSA
+844 A
-858 SLTQRRLDAMF
+858 
-869 SGPDAPYLF
+869 
-878 YEEDLYFRDDV
+878 
-889 PCGPEIESYSVDW
+889 
-902 DSFSVTRTIDQP
+902 
-914 DLQGFEFTL
+914 
-923 SGTRTQGSGL
+923 
-933 ENDTWTFLLQV
+933 
-944 DEPTV
+944 
-949 PQYFMSFQTWFDET
+949 

>member
-90 EPSAVAG
+90 EPSAVVG

-150 EAEAQAGQT
+150 EAEAGQT

-277 GPTLSSRFGGS
+277 GPTLSSRFSGS

-302 KKRGRLLACTA
+302 KKRGRLLACA
-313 VAVLILVGGL
+313 ALAVLVLVGGL

-334 QEAVDAL
+334 QEAVEAL
-341 NESLSW
+341 NESVDFSLN
-347 DLDTQ
+347 
-352 AVILSFT
+352 AEGINLSFT
-359 IPEGERDWSIRLD
+359 LPEGERDWDIRLSQNVSSED
-372 GEAGLGDADAI
+372 PDVI
-383 RTFNETDW
+383 QSFNETQW
-391 VPGESYSFRL
+391 TPGESYSFFL
-401 PIEVLLGGQLTLNVS
+401 PRDILLEFPLSLDVS
-416 LGDGAGGFSAGL
+416 LNEGAEGFSMGL
-428 ASGALAL
+428 SFGTMTLIEPQTALEQL
-435 ISSQEVV
+435 RSS
-442 EVLQNIF
+442 IT
-449 VYDGAEFS
+449 YDGERVN
-457 FTLPKVDWAWNI
+457 FTIPEGDQEWNI

-485 HYLDGTDWTPGE
+485 HYLDGTNWTPGE

-516 HIFLGTQ
+516 HIFQGTQ

-565 VTCAASF
+565 VTCATSF
-572 YMRDAGDQDYAGW
+572 YMRDAGDWYGAGF
-585 LAGVYRCTSQEW
+585 LLCINRCTSQEW
-597 EETEAAGNPYGLPVL
+597 AEIEAAGNPYGLPLL
-612 AETGGYVFYAAGPT
+612 ADTGRYAFYAGRPT
-626 DLPVDE
+626 DVRYDE
-632 SIPGALERYEEFYA
+632 NDPAEKERYDALDAGIPE
-646 QVPDLLDSFS
+646 LLDSFS
-656 LINAEAYAAAQSWL
+656 LINGGAYAAAQTWL
-670 EEQVADGM
+670 EEQEAVETFQENSPYVNQEYGFTLTLPDGWADQ
-678 PGIADYPCLEG
+678 
-689 RVESLY
+689 VEIRENDPNTQNGTCTVSFY
-695 YEGAYGDYE
+695 MQDAGNWEGAGLLA
-704 VYSFVYSLRTDRPDL
+704 SISQCTP
-719 VEEDVLTDVD
+719 EEWA
-729 SQGWV
+729 QNQ
-734 SRPYYVAT
+734 
-742 GGYPY
+742 
-747 LLMENGD
+747 ENGNP
-754 IAAVYYSNSVPS
+754 AAWEFLADLGQKILYAEPS
-766 IPGFWYTC
+766 TDLPVDPAIPG
-774 SAIPQEERYQLAAIA
+774 ALERYTQLS
-789 AFAQTDALEQ
+789 AQISKLLES
-799 LYLGNPDWDQERT
+799 
-812 FTREELEA
+812 F
-820 AGYQAETLPQNPWRR
+820 TLP
-835 VVIDPWITQ
+835 
-844 EEYLRNTFQSRFSA
+844 A
-858 SLTQRRLDAMF
+858 
-869 SGPDAPYLF
+869 
-878 YEEDLYFRDDV
+878 
-889 PCGPEIESYSVDW
+889 
-902 DSFSVTRTIDQP
+902 
-914 DLQGFEFTL
+914 
-923 SGTRTQGSGL
+923 
-933 ENDTWTFLLQV
+933 
-944 DEPTV
+944 
-949 PQYFMSFQTWFDET
+949 

>member
-20 VPLLVGKGWLRHH
+20 VPLLVGKGRLRQH
-33 VRAKALYVV
+33 VRARALYVV

-302 KKRGRLLACTA
+302 KKRGRLLACAA

-334 QEAVDAL
+334 QEAVNAL
-341 NESLSW
+341 LESVSY
-347 DLDTQ
+347 DGQ
-352 AVILSFT
+352 ELSFT
-359 IPEGERDWSIRLD
+359 IPEGERDWNLFLTQNED
-372 GEAGLGDADAI
+372 D
-383 RTFNETDW
+383 RTIAAYVIQGFNDTVW
-391 VPGESYSFRL
+391 KPGETYSFQL
-401 PIEVLLGGQLTLNVS
+401 PVEHFLRDGLTLNVS
-416 LGDGAGGFSAGL
+416 LGKDG
-428 ASGALAL
+428 SGITAAKAFGAIVPSITQEAVDALENS
-435 ISSQEVV
+435 IS
-442 EVLQNIF
+442 
-449 VYDGAEFS
+449 YDGQQVS
-457 FTLPKVDWAWNI
+457 FTIPEENHVWNI

-506 AAQDVTELTM
+506 AAQDVTQLTM
-516 HIFLGTQ
+516 HIFQGTQ

-554 EIREDDPNMQN
+554 DIVDTREDETDRT
-565 VTCAASF
+565 VVEF
-572 YMRDAGDQDYAGW
+572 YMRDAFSGRLDGAGW
-585 LAGVYRCTSQEW
+585 LVGIYRCSF
-597 EETEAAGNPYGLPVL
+597 ETWQALVL
-612 AETGGYVFYAAGPT
+612 AEYPHNEQRIATIGEYVFYASGPT
-626 DLPVDE
+626 DVQYDE
-632 SIPGALERYEEFYA
+632 KNPAEVERYRSLEAEI
-646 QVPDLLDSFS
+646 PELLDSFA
-656 LINAEAYAAAQSWL
+656 LLDGGAYAAAQTWL
-670 EEQVADGM
+670 EEQVAAGPPEDTQGYDYVDGRIESLEYVTSFE
-678 PGIADYPCLEG
+678 GYDVYRLDYRFLVDYPENVVLAGGMSLNEEG
-689 RVESLY
+689 WLRDYPMVAYLILHNGTFASVSYTELGPQDARFW
-695 YEGAYGDYE
+695 YERGG
-704 VYSFVYSLRTDRPDL
+704 LP
-719 VEEDVLTDVD
+719 EDVRWEAAAWTAYLQAYDVERLYW
-729 SQGWV
+729 G
-734 SRPYYVAT
+734 RPRW
-742 GGYPY
+742 
-747 LLMENGD
+747 N
-754 IAAVYYSNSVPS
+754 
-766 IPGFWYTC
+766 
-774 SAIPQEERYQLAAIA
+774 EERSISQAELETVGYQV
-789 AFAQTDALEQ
+789 Q
-799 LYLGNPDWDQERT
+799 GNPPDTWRKVDWTEDR
-812 FTREELEA
+812 A
-820 AGYQAETLPQNPWRR
+820 ASYNMIWS
-835 VVIDPWITQ
+835 V
-844 EEYLRNTFQSRFSA
+844 FS
-858 SLTQRRLDAMF
+858 SYFSDDLTQRRVDGMLT
-869 SGPDAPYLF
+869 GPNAPYLC
-878 YEEDLYFRDDV
+878 YDGALYFRNDV
-889 PCGPEIESYSVDW
+889 PCGPGVREVYLDW
-902 DSFSVTRTIDQP
+902 DSYTVTRVIDQP
-914 DLQGFEFTL
+914 DFEGIEFTL
-923 SGTRTQGSGL
+923 SGSRDEDGAWEDGTWSFRFGRDDPGGL
-933 ENDTWTFLLQV
+933 LRF
-944 DEPTV
+944 
-949 PQYFMSFQTWFDET
+949 YTWFDET

>member
-42 WLILALRLVIPV
+42 WLILALRLVVPV

-67 PSYQVALPART
+67 PSYQVSLPARA

-90 EPSAVAG
+90 EPSAVVG

-170 VRRSRQVRTPMVLGL
+170 VRRSRQISTPMVLGL

-334 QEAVDAL
+334 QEAAEAL
-341 NESLSW
+341 NESVDFSLNAEGINLSFTLPEGERDW
-347 DLDTQ
+347 DIRLSQNVSSEDPDVIQSFNETQWTPGESYSFFLPRDILLEYPLSLDVSLNEGAEGFSMGLSFGTMTFSESQ
-352 AVILSFT
+352 TDQERLRSSITYDGERVSFT
-359 IPEGERDWSIRLD
+359 IPEGDREWNIHI
-372 GEAGLGDADAI
+372 AGRA
-383 RTFNETDW
+383 
-391 VPGESYSFRL
+391 
-401 PIEVLLGGQLTLNVS
+401 EVEWLGGM
-416 LGDGAGGFSAGL
+416 
-428 ASGALAL
+428 
-435 ISSQEVV
+435 
-442 EVLQNIF
+442 
-449 VYDGAEFS
+449 
-457 FTLPKVDWAWNI
+457 
-469 QISGRADT
+469 
-477 QELGGISL
+477 SL
-485 HYLDGTDWTPGE
+485 HFLDGTDWTPGE

-506 AAQDVTELTM
+506 DAQDVTELTM
-516 HIFLGTQ
+516 HIFQGTQ
-523 EWEIDLLPY
+523 EWEIDLIPY
-532 LPYVNSE
+532 LPFVNSE

-572 YMRDAGDQDYAGW
+572 YMRDAGDWDGAGW
-585 LAGVYRCTSQEW
+585 LVGVYRCTSQEW
-597 EETEAAGNPYGLPVL
+597 EETEAAGNPYGLPLL
-612 AETGGYVFYAAGPT
+612 ADTGSYVFYAGCPT
-626 DLPVDE
+626 DVRYDE
-632 SIPGALERYEEFYA
+632 NDPAEKERYDALDAGIPE
-646 QVPDLLDSFS
+646 LLDSFS
-656 LINAEAYAAAQSWL
+656 LINGGAYAAAQTRQ
-670 EEQVADGM
+670 EEQEAVETFQENSPYVNQEYGFTLTLPDGWADQ
-678 PGIADYPCLEG
+678 
-689 RVESLY
+689 VEIRENDPNTQNGTCMVSFY
-695 YEGAYGDYE
+695 MQDAGNWEGAGLLA
-704 VYSFVYSLRTDRPDL
+704 SISQCTP
-719 VEEDVLTDVD
+719 EEWA
-729 SQGWV
+729 QN
-734 SRPYYVAT
+734 Y
-742 GGYPY
+742 
-747 LLMENGD
+747 ENGNP
-754 IAAVYYSNSVPS
+754 AAWEFLADLGQKILYAEPS
-766 IPGFWYTC
+766 TDLPVDPAIPG
-774 SAIPQEERYQLAAIA
+774 ALERYTQLS
-789 AFAQTDALEQ
+789 AQISKLLES
-799 LYLGNPDWDQERT
+799 
-812 FTREELEA
+812 F
-820 AGYQAETLPQNPWRR
+820 TLP
-835 VVIDPWITQ
+835 
-844 EEYLRNTFQSRFSA
+844 A
-858 SLTQRRLDAMF
+858 
-869 SGPDAPYLF
+869 
-878 YEEDLYFRDDV
+878 
-889 PCGPEIESYSVDW
+889 
-902 DSFSVTRTIDQP
+902 
-914 DLQGFEFTL
+914 
-923 SGTRTQGSGL
+923 
-933 ENDTWTFLLQV
+933 
-944 DEPTV
+944 
-949 PQYFMSFQTWFDET
+949 